1 MKDLIII
8 GGSAAATA
16 TGIYAARRNLDFKI
30 ITKDIG
36 GEVATSGEIGN
47 YPGFSEGIL
56 AHRGKTNGFE
66 LAKAFRK
73 HLEFYNV
80 EIEEGVEVKEIKNQ
94 KLKIKS
100 QGIALFK
107 IGAEKNGNNIE
118 YETKTVIV
126 ATGTYPRHLG
136 VPGEKEFY
144 LKGVSYCTTCDG
156 PLFKDKI
163 VAVIGG
169 GNSAMEAAIMLFSGI
184 AKKVYI
190 VNINSELKG
199 EGTLIEKLQKADNV
213 EIISNAATTE
223 IIGNGIVKALKYENT
238 ASKEKKRLD
247 LGGIFVHIG
256 MMPNSD
262 FIKNVE
268 KNKFNE
274 IIVNQKCE
282 TNIPGLFAAGDVT
295 NIPYKQVVI
304 AAGQGAIAALSATEY
319 LNKLVR

>member
-16 TGIYAARRNLDFKI
+16 AGIYAARRNLDFKI

-36 GEVATSGEIGN
+36 GEVVISGEIGN
-47 YPGFSEGIL
+47 YPGFSEGIP

-66 LAKAFRK
+66 LAKAFHK

-80 EIEEGVEVKEIKNQ
+80 EIEEGVDVQSIQSVRGVGLEIEARKNN
-94 KLKIKS
+94 
-100 QGIALFK
+100 
-107 IGAEKNGNNIE
+107 ED
-118 YETKTVIV
+118 TKYRAKTIIL
-126 ATGTYPRHLG
+126 ATGTHPRHLG
-136 VPGEKEFY
+136 APGEKEFY

-199 EGTLIEKLQKADNV
+199 EGVLIEKLRKADNV
-213 EIISNAATTE
+213 EIISNAATTK
-223 IIGNGIVKALKYENT
+223 IIGNGIVRAIEYENT

-247 LGGIFVHIG
+247 LDGIFIHIG
-256 MMPNSD
+256 MTPNSG
-262 FIKNVE
+262 FIKDAE
-268 KNKFNE
+268 KNQFGE
-274 IIVNQKCE
+274 IIVNQRCE

-295 NIPYKQVVI
+295 DIPYKQIVI
-304 AAGQGAIAALSATEY
+304 AAGQGAIAALSAVDY
-319 LNKLVR
+319 LNKYK